1 MRRGRPDPDGAAPKM
16 GESRVI
22 PRQVRGAEVSELQ
35 TRRGAQH
42 LNPEDLRA
50 RSSTNISMRSESW
63 NDILS

>member
-35 TRRGAQH
+35 TRGVQH
-42 LNPEDLRA
+42 LTPEDLRA
-50 RSSTNISMRSESW
+50 RNSTNISMRWESW